1 MAVKLPP
8 AKKLATHTFKEDGKS
23 LAAHKKR
30 IERWINEKLL
40 PEIKCYEPHVDMK
53 KRLVTGYVAVQCPSE
68 YYGHDGI
75 TQPEWKKLYEEII
88 KPLGYEPVYTY
99 EGGGMYDMVGVKWSV
114 PL

>member
-8 AKKLATHTFKEDGKS
+8 AKKLASHTFKEEGKS
-23 LAAHKKR
+23 LSYHKKK
-30 IERWINEKLL
+30 IERWIDEKLL
-40 PEIKCYEPHVDMK
+40 PEIKHYESKIDLK
-53 KRLVTGYVAVQCPSE
+53 KRTVSGYVAVECPLE

-75 TQPEWKKLYEEII
+75 TQPEWKKIYESII
-88 KPLGYEPVYTY
+88 KPLGYEPVYTW